1 MTLELRDLN
10 SIANQFAEALRVAF
24 STDSATGTLAN
35 NIRSVVKY
43 DGKYF
48 TLDLDT
54 VDYFKYANDGRK
66 AGKFP
71 PLDDIKRWIKVKSI
85 LPTPLK
91 NGKLP
96 TENQLAYLIG
106 RKIALRGTQGNHL
119 LEKTEDSFQI
129 EKKVINALY
138 DEIDKIIDKSIDDEI
153 YK

>member
-10 SIANQFAEALRVAF
+10 SIANQFAEALRQSF

-35 NIRSVVKY
+35 NIRSIVEF

-48 TLDLDT
+48 TIALDT

-71 PLDDIKRWIKVKSI
+71 PLEDIKRWIRVKSI
-85 LPTPLK
+85 LPTPIK
-91 NGKLP
+91 GKLP

-106 RKIALRGTQGNHL
+106 RKIALRGTQGSHL
-119 LEKTEDSFQI
+119 LEKTEGSFQI
-129 EKKVINALY
+129 ERKVINALY
-138 DEIDKIIDKSIDDEI
+138 DEIDKVIDKIIDDEI

>member
-10 SIANQFAEALRVAF
+10 SIANQFDEALRQSF

-35 NIRSVVKY
+35 NIRSVIKY

-71 PLDDIKRWIKVKSI
+71 PLEDIKRWIRVKSI
-85 LPTPLK
+85 LPTPIK
-91 NGKLP
+91 GKLP

-106 RKIALRGTQGNHL
+106 RKIALRGTQGSHL
-119 LEKTEDSFQI
+119 LEKTESSFQI
-129 EKKVINALY
+129 ERKVINALY
-138 DEIDKIIDKSIDDEI
+138 DEIDKVIDKIIDDEI

>member
-1 MTLELRDLN
+1 MNLELRDLN
-10 SIANQFAEALRVAF
+10 SIANQFAEALRKSF

-35 NIRSVVKY
+35 NIRSVIKY

-71 PLDDIKRWIKVKSI
+71 PLEDIKRWIRVKSI
-85 LPTPLK
+85 LPTPIK
-91 NGKLP
+91 GKLP

-106 RKIALRGTQGNHL
+106 RKIALRGTQGSHL
-119 LEKTEDSFQI
+119 LEKTEGSFQI
-129 EKKVINALY
+129 ERKVINALY
-138 DEIDKIIDKSIDDEI
+138 DEIDKVIDKIIDDEI

>member
-10 SIANQFAEALRVAF
+10 SIANQFAEALRQSF

-35 NIRSVVKY
+35 NIRSIVKY
-43 DGKYF
+43 DGRYF

-71 PLDDIKRWIKVKSI
+71 PLDDIKRWIRVKPI
-85 LPTPLK
+85 LPTPIK
-91 NGKLP
+91 GKLP

-106 RKIALRGTQGNHL
+106 RKIALKGTKGNHL

-129 EKKVINALY
+129 ERKVFNALY
-138 DEIDKIIDKSIDDEI
+138 DEIDKIIDKTIDDEI

>member
-10 SIANQFAEALRVAF
+10 SIANQFAEALRQSF

-35 NIRSVVKY
+35 NIRSVIKY

-71 PLDDIKRWIKVKSI
+71 PLEDIKRWIRVKSI
-85 LPTPLK
+85 LPTPIK
-91 NGKLP
+91 GKLP

-106 RKIALRGTQGNHL
+106 RKIALRGTQGSHL
-119 LEKTEDSFQI
+119 LEKTESSFQI
-129 EKKVINALY
+129 ERKVINALY
-138 DEIDKIIDKSIDDEI
+138 DEIDKVIDKIIDDEI

>member
-10 SIANQFAEALRVAF
+10 SIANQFAEALRQSF

-35 NIRSVVKY
+35 NIRSIVKY
-43 DGKYF
+43 DGRYF

-71 PLDDIKRWIKVKSI
+71 PLDDIKRWIRVKPI
-85 LPTPLK
+85 LPTPIK
-91 NGKLP
+91 GKLP

-106 RKIALRGTQGNHL
+106 RKIALKGTKGNHL
-119 LEKTEDSFQI
+119 LEATEDSFQL
-129 EKKVINALY
+129 EGKVYNALY
-138 DEIDKIIDKSIDDEI
+138 KEIDTILDNLIDQNI
-153 YK
+153 